1 MITTILA
8 VIGIGTLIYVL
19 GNTPN
24 AREMERKIEAGRD
37 KHRRLANKLGIR
49 L

>member
-1 MITTILA
+1 MLVTIIAVLA
-8 VIGIGTLIYVL
+8 IGSLLYIL

-37 KHRRLANKLGIR
+37 KHRRLANKIGIR